1 MNLRIGFDLRPLQ
14 LSSQVMGIGVYI
26 RNLLTQL
33 SEIDRGNKYI
43 FLTVEGKELPEF
55 SFPSNFSHDFLEIPT
70 LFEEHL
76 NVFRDKFALHKIVEK
91 NQLDIVHFPSP
102 FELKIHFDLKEYNE
116 RAIITVH
123 DLTPLIY
130 GDMLFTGKRRLL
142 RPLYDYLLRSV
153 KNAGNIIAV
162 SGNTRNDLVEK
173 LNVPADKISI
183 IHEAAGSM
191 FKPINDRE
199 YLLEV
204 RKKYNLP
211 DKFILTA
218 GGFLKHKNLDLL
230 LDLIALLKVEY
241 RIEFP
246 VVMAGKPD
254 KIHYP
259 ELKQRAAEMGFKDMV
274 HFPGYVPAEDLAA
287 FYNLSSVFIFPS
299 LYEGFGLPLVEAMS
313 CGTPCIISNVSSLPE
328 IAGDAALQ
336 FDPGRIA
343 ELSEAVHSVLSSDE
357 IAADLRKKGLKR
369 AEAFSWKKMAEETLN
384 LYNEAGTAVRK
395 KQPWK

>member
-1 MNLRIGFDLRPLQ
+1 
-14 LSSQVMGIGVYI
+14 MGIGVYI
-26 RNLLTQL
+26 RNLVKQL
-33 SEIDRGNKYI
+33 SEMDRGNKYI

-55 SFPSNFSHDFLEIPT
+55 SFPSGFSHEFLGIPT

-102 FELKIHFDLKEYNE
+102 FELKIHFDLREHND

-130 GDMLFTGKRRLL
+130 ADMLFTGKRRLL
-142 RPLYDYLLRSV
+142 KPLYDYLLGSV

-162 SGNTRNDLVEK
+162 SENTRNDLVEK
-173 LNVPADKISI
+173 LNVPSDKISI
-183 IHEAAGSM
+183 IHEAAGDM

-199 YLLEV
+199 FLQEI

-211 DKFILTA
+211 DKFILTT
-218 GGFLKHKNLDLL
+218 GGFLRHKNLDIL

-241 RIEFP
+241 RIEYP
-246 VVMAGKPD
+246 IVMAGKTD
-254 KIHYP
+254 TVHFP
-259 ELKQRAAEMGFKDMV
+259 EIKQRAEEMGFKDMV

-287 FYNLSSVFIFPS
+287 FYNLASVFIFPS

-343 ELSEAVHSVLSSDE
+343 ELSEAVHNVLSSDE
-357 IAADLRKKGLKR
+357 TTADLRRKGLKR
-369 AEAFSWKKMAEETLN
+369 AEAFSWKKMAQETMT
-384 LYNEAGTAVRK
+384 LYDEAGTAARK

>member
-1 MNLRIGFDLRPLQ
+1 MNLRIGFDIRPLQ

-26 RNLLTQL
+26 KNLLTKL
-33 SEIDRGNKYI
+33 SEVDRGNKYI

-102 FELKIHFDLKEYNE
+102 FELKIHFDLREHNQ

-142 RPLYDYLLRSV
+142 RPLYDYLLRSI

-173 LNVPADKISI
+173 LNVPADKISV
-183 IHEAAGSM
+183 IHEAASTI
-191 FKPINDRE
+191 FKPVEDRD
-199 YLLEV
+199 YLEKV

-218 GGFLKHKNLDLL
+218 GGFLKHKNLDIM
-230 LDLIALLKVEY
+230 LDLIALLNVEY
-241 RIEFP
+241 RIECP
-246 VVMAGKPD
+246 VVMAGKTD
-254 KIHYP
+254 TVNFP
-259 ELKQRAAEMGFKDMV
+259 EIKQRAEEMGFKDKV

-287 FYNLSSVFIFPS
+287 FYNMASVFVFPS

-313 CGTPCIISNVSSLPE
+313 CGTPCIISNASSLPE

-336 FDPGRIA
+336 FDAARIA
-343 ELSEAVHSVLSSDE
+343 ELSEAVNSVLSSDE
-357 IAADLRKKGLKR
+357 VAKDLREKGLKR
-369 AEAFSWKKMAEETLN
+369 AEAFSWKKTAEETLN
-384 LYNEAGTAVRK
+384 LYNEAGTAIRK